1 MQGLEKILEEINQ
14 EKLKHWDP
22 SERLEADKL
31 IRWCFDKCTDIIRKH
46 MADDPDGWIPVDR
59 GRVSL
64 RRTDMQELE
73 KILEEIDDLPVITDM
88 DDGCLLKYVDVEDI
102 IRKHMNDGW
111 IPVERELPPNA
122 KYKGALCP
130 RYQLDTKYGVTEGW
144 YNPDL
149 ESWFVLVWFMT
160 ERYLNGEI
168 DFENGAHPKI
178 VRCEN
183 EVNEKHR
190 IVLAWRPFPEPYQAE
205 GSDCDGK

>member
-1 MQGLEKILEEINQ
+1 M
-14 EKLKHWDP
+14 
-22 SERLEADKL
+22 R
-31 IRWCFDKCTDIIRKH
+31 
-46 MADDPDGWIPVDR
+46 
-59 GRVSL
+59 
-64 RRTDMQELE
+64 ELE
-73 KILEEIDDLPVITDM
+73 KILEEIEQRVNYCKEHATLE
-88 DDGCLLKYVDVEDI
+88 YVDICAGLREAEGI

-160 ERYLNGEI
+160 EKYLNGEI

-205 GSDCDGK
+205 RSDNNDGE